1 MTGTQ
6 RRRPRLGLWW
16 AGAGLVLAGLA
27 VFVAFEQRLL
37 GGLLMAAGFVTW
49 AGLRFAL
56 RDRPMGG
63 LVVRSLGLDLVTQ
76 VGLAVNVAGAV
87 VLTQRRV
94 DWRPLAA
101 VDLVLLIAA
110 VVVIRRERRRRRR
123 GAA

>member
-16 AGAGLVLAGLA
+16 VGAALLLLGLA
-27 VFVAFEQRLL
+27 VFVLAQRRLL

-56 RDRPMGG
+56 RDQPAGG

-87 VLTQRRV
+87 VLTLRRV

-101 VDLVLLIAA
+101 IDLVLLVAA
-110 VVVIRRERRRRRR
+110 VVVIRRERARRRRT
-123 GAA
+123 G